1 MSRLLWNDA
10 LVCSVRIGGEGL
22 AMGSTVMAKILPFV
36 RRCKVFGPDAT
47 VAMGEAYDKAIGTIH
62 PDAESQFVVRE
73 LIAKRIIQIA
83 QKGVVDRDQLCTSA
97 AQTTILFGISALARA

>member
-1 MSRLLWNDA
+1 MGSRL
-10 LVCSVRIGGEGL
+10 
-22 AMGSTVMAKILPFV
+22 MAQILSFV

-83 QKGVVDRDQLCTSA
+83 QKRVVDRDQLCTSA